1 MSWLQL
7 FQCQGIWK
15 QNIES
20 ICTATYC
27 QESNITV
34 DIPFTEKSFYHLQ
47 NTKDTPSQQ
56 EFWTVCSFFI
66 SYGIAR
72 IQAKQI
78 SQQRSLL
85 FSSVELALLISG
97 ISSSHLRNLNFH
109 WSMFTVKQ
117 IISPDGGGAKY
128 HFFWWPFLP
137 LWDAW
142 DTWKWYCSRA
152 GVKLGI
158 CFNEESDPIIY
169 FWRSLP
175 PQAIHLSNTF
185 LHCHPNQWQVIFCC
199 TACPTYCCQKSLN
212 ESNPAM
218 HP

>member
-1 MSWLQL
+1 MVAIIPMPGNLKTKHWEYLYSHVLP
-7 FQCQGIWK
+7 GIQYHSRHSFHWK
-15 QNIES
+15 VLLPSAEHKTHS
-20 ICTATYC
+20 ITA
-27 QESNITV
+27 
-34 DIPFTEKSFYHLQ
+34 
-47 NTKDTPSQQ
+47 
-56 EFWTVCSFFI
+56 
-66 SYGIAR
+66 GILN
-72 IQAKQI
+72 
-78 SQQRSLL
+78 SLL
-85 FSSVELALLISG
+85 FFYIIRNRQDPGKTNFPAAVTALLISG